1 MKQLDAAVKK
11 ISSSYEEDKPLF
23 RTTDFKILLKSIKQ
37 GSADLILTD
46 PPYSIS
52 KETGFKQLGRNS
64 IGRFAVSMDF
74 GKWDQK
80 EINLKAFADLSF
92 KALRMGGTIICF
104 YDLWK
109 ITKVQDAFI
118 QAGFGMIRLII
129 WEKTNP
135 VPLNS
140 KSIYLSNSREV
151 AVLGVKGGKPTFN
164 SKYDNGVYNFPIHRE
179 KRIHPTQKPLKLME
193 ALIKKHSEANDLVI
207 DPFLGSGSTALSS
220 YKLKRRFLGGDKD
233 CSYIEKARKR
243 LEEACQKRTI
253 PRASEARQNRSH
265 FKLKKELLA
274 GRQ

>member
-1 MKQLDAAVKK
+1 MRELDTTVKK
-11 ISSSYEEDKPLF
+11 IFSSYREAKPSL
-23 RTTDFKILLKSIKQ
+23 RTVDFKILLKSIR
-37 GSADLILTD
+37 SDTADLILTD

-52 KETGFKQLGRNS
+52 KETGFKQLGKKS
-64 IGRFAVSMDF
+64 IERFAVSMDF
-74 GKWDQK
+74 GKWDHK
-80 EINLKAFADLSF
+80 EIDLKTFASLSF
-92 KALRMGGTIICF
+92 KALREGGTIICF

-151 AVLGVKGGKPTFN
+151 AVLGVKKGKPTFN

-193 ALIKKHSEANDLVI
+193 ELIKKHTKINDLVI
-207 DPFLGSGSTALSS
+207 DPFLGSGSTALAS
-220 YKLKRRFLGGDKD
+220 YKLKRRFVGGDKD
-233 CSYIEKARKR
+233 RSYIGKARKR
-243 LEEACQKRTI
+243 LEETYQERTLLRTSKTRQDRSVKKSISKRV
-253 PRASEARQNRSH
+253 
-265 FKLKKELLA
+265 
-274 GRQ
+274 

>member
-1 MKQLDAAVKK
+1 MKGFESTFKK
-11 ISSSYEEDKPLF
+11 AFSSYKEDKPLLV
-23 RTTDFKILLKSIKQ
+23 TADFKTLLKNIKEHK
-37 GSADLILTD
+37 ADLVLTD

-52 KETGFKQLGRNS
+52 KETGFKQLGKNS
-64 IGRFAVSMDF
+64 IERFAVSMNF
-74 GKWDQK
+74 GKWDCK
-80 EINLKAFADLSF
+80 EIDLKTFAKLSF
-92 KALRMGGTIICF
+92 KALRTGGTIICF

-164 SKYDNGVYNFPIHRE
+164 SKYDNGVYNIPIHRE

-193 ALIKKHSEANDLVI
+193 ALIDKHTKTNDLVV
-207 DPFLGSGSTALSS
+207 DPFLGSGSTALASH
-220 YKLKRRFLGGDKD
+220 KLKRRFIGGDKD
-233 CSYIEKARKR
+233 LFYVEKARNR
-243 LEEACQKRTI
+243 FEETYQKKLIFRTGK
-253 PRASEARQNRSH
+253 ARQNRPI
-265 FKLKKELLA
+265 KKSISK
-274 GRQ
+274 RV